1 MKFTNI
7 IVFFNICS
15 SYLFFY
21 INIIYIYIY
30 IYIDID
36 IYIYVFNPTYSH
48 FIKHVET

>member
-21 INIIYIYIY
+21 INNIYIY
-30 IYIDID
+30 ID